1 MTFKKYLFSSTG
13 GHRTTMALVLC
24 LFVLCVLSSL
34 ASVSRPRKPMKP
46 GEDNKVYLVH
56 SDELKYDAYGNN
68 PDAQVFKGNVHFVH
82 RGAHLWCDSAYF
94 FQEANAMQAF
104 GHVRFKQGDTLSLTC
119 DYADY
124 DGVEQMMQARRNV
137 VMKHRHQTLYA
148 DSLNYDRLYNNAYYF
163 EGGELI
169 DGKDKLVSDWG
180 EYNTA
185 TRQASF
191 FYNVKMRSDRQVI
204 TTDTLYYDTNE
215 KQAHVMGPSMVVSGT
230 NTIHT
235 HDAYLNTRTD
245 QSQLFGRSTI
255 IDGAKTITGDSL
267 YHNNSTGVNEGF
279 GNVVYVDS
287 LHKNELNC
295 GRLFYNDKTGYGHA
309 TTDVLLKDFS
319 QKNVDTLYMHSDS
332 LKLYTYNI
340 NTDSV
345 YRKVH
350 AFDKVKVYRTDV
362 QAVCDSLVL
371 NSLDSCMTMYH
382 DPIVWNDRRQL
393 LGEKIRVFMND
404 STIRHAQV
412 IGQALSVEQID
423 TQNHYN
429 QVSSRLMDAYFVDG
443 IIRKIV
449 TSGNVKSV
457 YYIPDSKDSTLS
469 NLNYIE
475 TDTLRLFL
483 SKERRLE
490 KIWAPR
496 SRGVVYPITQ
506 IPPDRY
512 RLPEFGWFDALR
524 PIDPSDVFVWRGKNA
539 DEKLNV
545 IQRQQAPLQQ
555 LRRRA
560 ASGGGL

>member
-1 MTFKKYLFSSTG
+1 MTI
-13 GHRTTMALVLC
+13 ALVLC
-24 LFVLCVLSSL
+24 LLGLCLLSAV
-34 ASVSRPRKPMKP
+34 ASVIKPRRTVKPDV
-46 GEDNKVYLVH
+46 DNKVYLVH

-68 PDAQVFKGNVHFVH
+68 PDAQVFKGNVHFLH

-124 DGVEQMMQARRNV
+124 DGVEQMMQARHNV
-137 VMKHRHQTLYA
+137 IMKHRQQTLYA

-180 EYNTA
+180 EYNTS
-185 TRQASF
+185 TRQAAF

-215 KQAHVMGPSMVVSGT
+215 KQAHVMGPSKVVSGA
-230 NTIHT
+230 NTIYT
-235 HDAYLNTRTD
+235 RDAWLNTRTD

-255 IDGAKTITGDSL
+255 IDGAKVITGDSL
-267 YHNNSTGVNEGF
+267 YHNRNTGANEGY
-279 GNVVYVDS
+279 GNVVYVDT
-287 LHKNELNC
+287 LNKNELNC
-295 GRLFYNDKTGYGHA
+295 GILQYNDKTGYGYA
-309 TTDVLLKDFS
+309 TKNVLLKDFS
-319 QKNVDTLYMHSDS
+319 QKGVDTLYMHSDS
-332 LKLYTYNI
+332 LKIYTYNI
-340 NTDSV
+340 DTDSV

-350 AFDKVKVYRTDV
+350 AFDKVRVYRTDI

-382 DPIVWNDRRQL
+382 DPIVWNYRRQL
-393 LGEKIRVFMND
+393 LGEEIRVYMND

-412 IGQALSVEQID
+412 IGQALSVEQVD
-423 TQNHYN
+423 TQNHFD
-429 QVSSRLMDAYFVDG
+429 QVSSRLMDAFFTDG
-443 IIRKIV
+443 VIRRVV
-449 TSGNVKSV
+449 TTGNVKSV
-457 YYIPDSKDSTLS
+457 YYISDNKDSTLT

-475 TDTLRLFL
+475 TDTMRLFL
-483 SKERRLE
+483 SKDRQLE

-512 RLPEFGWFDALR
+512 KLPEFAWFDDLR
-524 PIDPSDVFVWRGKNA
+524 PVSPDDVFVWRGKKE
-539 DEKLNV
+539 DDKLNV
-545 IQRQQAPLQQ
+545 IKRQQAPLQQ

-560 ASGGGL
+560 SIGGER